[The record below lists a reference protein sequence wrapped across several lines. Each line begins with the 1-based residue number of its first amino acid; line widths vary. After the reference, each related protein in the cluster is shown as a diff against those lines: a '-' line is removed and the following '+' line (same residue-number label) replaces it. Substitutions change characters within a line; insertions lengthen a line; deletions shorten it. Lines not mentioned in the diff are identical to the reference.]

1 MSSIKKGSNISNNK
15 TGEFSEKKYQ
25 PSGQYTTPQSAVNNN
40 ESGIKQRFANITDIV
55 AEPEFVFRLDREG
68 VYLSGIKEVKAL
80 FCLDQTFSGE
90 SNLEI
95 FDPELAGFFN
105 QSIALALDSGTIKII
120 QFSINI
126 PGKGDCLFQV
136 RLIPLAN
143 DEVLALAKE
152 KVREKQIVSDSSTNC
167 GYANAIMNSSTDGV
181 VLINKSGEI
190 LDLNLSMAA
199 FLERK
204 RVDLLGVNFFSLF
217 PDVATEINDQFV
229 EKVFNRQI
237 PFSDEV
243 KYRNH
248 WISYDVKPL
257 FSEHNGVD
265 GAVICGRDITEEKH
279 IVHGLHEAL
288 EANKA
293 YKEFLEQLIN
303 IIPDVI
309 GIQDCE
315 HRIIRY
321 NEAGYRFLDMTHED
335 VVGKKCFHLLH
346 RDVECEDCATR
357 ESYKTKKPA
366 TLERFFPE
374 KGVWFDVRTYPVIDE
389 QGEIKYI
396 IEHLRDITKLKE
408 IQIELHKSEE
418 RYRELF
424 NSSAGGILLGSEKG
438 TIIEAN
444 KTFCVMT
451 GYAREQLVGRHISES
466 LFTEESLK
474 ASPFRFDLLNQGET
488 VISHRDLH
496 TADGKILP
504 VEMRTR
510 IMPDGSYQ
518 SIYHDISDRKRAEI
532 EIKRQNDELRNVN
545 AEKDRFF
552 SIIAHDLRSPFSAI
566 LGLTEMIG
574 EEFDSM
580 KPTEIKEILGELK
593 KSVGNL
599 YKLLDNLLEWSMVQ
613 RNKKPF
619 NPSEILL
626 SDLIDYVLQA
636 LMDSAKVKSISV
648 FVDIAS
654 DIRVRADRNML
665 ESTVRNLFSN
675 AVKFTHTG
683 GSILVD
689 ALQSDNSL
697 VTVRVKDNGVGIP
710 AQMLSN
716 IFSVSARN
724 NRRGTSG
731 EPSTGLGLLLC
742 KEFVEKNGGQIFAD
756 SIDGNGST
764 FSFTVPSL

>member
-1 MSSIKKGSNISNNK
+1 MRPKNTGNSNINRAPD
-15 TGEFSEKKYQ
+15 EFSGNEHQ
-25 PSGQYTTPQSAVNNN
+25 THAQYKTPQPAVING
-40 ESGIKQRFANITDIV
+40 ETVSSQRFADVTNLTAEQDIM
-55 AEPEFVFRLDREG
+55 FRLNREG
-68 VYLSGIKEVKAL
+68 VFLSCLKEAKVM
-80 FCLDQTFSGE
+80 FSLDKDLTEISTRK
-90 SNLEI
+90 I
-95 FDPELAGFFN
+95 FDIELSAFFDR
-105 QSIALALDSGTIKII
+105 SIAGALDSGTLKII
-120 QFSINI
+120 QFSLNI
-126 PGKGDCLFQV
+126 QEKGARLFEARFFPV
-136 RLIPLAN
+136 GD
-143 DEVLALAKE
+143 DEVLAAVRDIASQKLNESERLAT
-152 KVREKQIVSDSSTNC
+152 S
-167 GYANAIMNSSTDGV
+167 GYARAIMDASTDGF
-181 VLINKSGEI
+181 VLINNSGEI

-199 FLERK
+199 FLDKDRD
-204 RVDLLGVNFFSLF
+204 DLLGMNFFNLF
-217 PDVATEINDQFV
+217 PETAADIADQFI
-229 EKVFNRQI
+229 EKVFNCQI

-243 KYRNH
+243 KYRNR

-279 IVHGLHEAL
+279 ILRGLHEAL

-335 VVGKKCFHLLH
+335 VAGKKCFHLLH

-438 TIIEAN
+438 VIIEAN
-444 KTFCVMT
+444 QTFCTMT
-451 GYAREQLVGRHISES
+451 GYSREQLVGRHISES

-474 ASPFRFDLLNQGET
+474 ASPFRFDMLKQGET

-496 TADGKILP
+496 TADGKILQ

-518 SIYHDISDRKRAEI
+518 SIYHDISDRKRAEA
-532 EIKRQNDELRNVN
+532 EINRQNDELRNVN

-580 KPTEIKEILGELK
+580 KPSEIKEILGELK

-619 NPSEILL
+619 NPSEIIL
-626 SDLIDYVLQA
+626 SDLIEYVLQPV
-636 LMDSAKVKSISV
+636 MDSAKAKSITV
-648 FVDIAS
+648 FVDIS
-654 DIRVRADRNML
+654 PDIRVKADRNML
-665 ESTVRNLFSN
+665 ETTVRNLFSN

-683 GSILVD
+683 GVILVD
-689 ALQSDNSL
+689 AIQTNEDQ
-697 VTVRVKDNGVGIP
+697 VTVNVKDSGVGIP

-742 KEFVEKNGGQIFAD
+742 KEFVEKNGGKIFAD

>member
-1 MSSIKKGSNISNNK
+1 MSSIKKGSNISNNEPD
-15 TGEFSEKKYQ
+15 EFSGKTHQ
-25 PSGQYTTPQSAVNNN
+25 PSEQYNDPQLVLNVSDAVI
-40 ESGIKQRFANITDIV
+40 SQRFVNVSASS
-55 AEPEFVFRLDREG
+55 AEREVVLRINREG
-68 VYLSGIKEVKAL
+68 FYMSGNNEVKAL
-80 FCLDQTFSGE
+80 FSIDQTFSGK
-90 SNLEI
+90 SNHEI
-95 FDPELAGFFN
+95 FNPELAGFFD
-105 QSIALALDSGTIKII
+105 QSIALTLDSGESQII

-126 PGKGDCLFQV
+126 QDKGDCLFEA
-136 RLIPLAN
+136 RLIPVAYE
-143 DEVLALAKE
+143 EVIAIVKEINIERQIITESSSNRSYAK
-152 KVREKQIVSDSSTNC
+152 
-167 GYANAIMNSSTDGV
+167 AIMDSSTDGV

-199 FLERK
+199 FLEKK
-204 RVDLLGVNFFSLF
+204 RADLLGVNFFNLF
-217 PDVATEINDQFV
+217 PDVANEINDQFI
-229 EKVFNRQI
+229 EKVFNCQI

-243 KYRNH
+243 RFRDR

-257 FSEHNGVD
+257 VSDQNGVD

-279 IVHGLHEAL
+279 VVHGLHEAL

-315 HRIIRY
+315 HKIIRY
-321 NEAGYRFLDMTHED
+321 NEAGYQFLDMTHED
-335 VVGKKCFHLLH
+335 VAGKKCFHLLH
-346 RDVECEDCATR
+346 REVECEDCATR
-357 ESYKTKKPA
+357 QSYISKKPA
-366 TLERFFPE
+366 SLERFFPE

-418 RYRELF
+418 RFRELF

-438 TIIEAN
+438 VIIEAN
-444 KTFCVMT
+444 KTFCSMT
-451 GYAREQLVGRHISES
+451 GYSREQLVGKHISES
-466 LFTEESLK
+466 LFTEDSLK
-474 ASPFRFDLLNQGET
+474 TSPFRFDLLKQGET

-496 TADGKILP
+496 TVDGKILP
-504 VEMRTR
+504 IEMRTR
-510 IMPDGSYQ
+510 IMPDGTYQ
-518 SIYHDISDRKRAEI
+518 SIYHDISDRKRAED
-532 EIKRQNDELRNVN
+532 EISRQNQELRNVN

-580 KPTEIKEILGELK
+580 NPDEVKEILGELR

-619 NPSEILL
+619 NPSEIIL
-626 SDLIDYVLQA
+626 SDLVEYVLQA
-636 LMDSAKVKSISV
+636 LMDSAKAKSITV
-648 FVDIAS
+648 YIDVES
-654 DIRVRADRNML
+654 DIRVKADRNML
-665 ESTVRNLFSN
+665 ETTLRNLFSN
-675 AVKFTHTG
+675 AVKFTNTSG
-683 GSILVD
+683 QILVEAEQTND
-689 ALQSDNSL
+689 TQ
-697 VTVRVKDNGVGIP
+697 VTIRIKDSGMGIP
-710 AQMLSN
+710 PEMLPN
-716 IFSVSARN
+716 LFSVSARN
-724 NRRGTSG
+724 NRRGTLG

-742 KEFVEKNGGQIFAD
+742 KEFVEKNGGEISAD